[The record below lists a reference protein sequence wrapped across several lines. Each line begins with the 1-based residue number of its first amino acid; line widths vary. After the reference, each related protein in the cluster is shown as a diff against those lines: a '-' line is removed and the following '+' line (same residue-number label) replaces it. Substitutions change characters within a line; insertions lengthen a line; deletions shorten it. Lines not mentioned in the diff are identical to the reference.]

1 MIPDKTVRTAWL
13 PILQPG
19 AHISLHICVASSI
32 FVLLLD
38 YVLSHKKG
46 CVRLEDHPRPKTRA
60 EAFDAA
66 LLNTID
72 RDKRDGGQ
80 PVDLARFRRHVS

>member
-1 MIPDKTVRTAWL
+1 L
-13 PILQPG
+13 
-19 AHISLHICVASSI
+19 
-32 FVLLLD
+32 
-38 YVLSHKKG
+38 
-46 CVRLEDHPRPKTRA
+46 RLEDHPRPKTRA